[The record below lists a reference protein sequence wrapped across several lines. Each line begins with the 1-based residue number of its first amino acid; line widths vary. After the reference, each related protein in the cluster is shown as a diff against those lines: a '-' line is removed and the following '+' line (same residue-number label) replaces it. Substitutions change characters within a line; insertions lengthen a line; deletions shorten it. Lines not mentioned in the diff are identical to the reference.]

1 MDLLLWLQSIRTPAL
16 DAFFLLVTKLGEDTF
31 LLLPILLFYWC
42 LDKRIGLRLGFIA
55 FFSSIANQT
64 TKLIFRV
71 ERPFVQN
78 PALQPVEG
86 ARAGATG
93 YSFPS
98 GHSTSAT
105 SLGMALILTFRK
117 KWWIWLCSI
126 LYVALVCFSRL
137 YLGVHTPADVLT
149 GFLMT
154 VVVSLIVHALFN
166 DSDKHPER
174 KDLYLI
180 LSMLLSLGAL
190 AWGLVV
196 VSTGLAPAELSVD
209 IFKIAGAALGM
220 LIGVE
225 LDRHFVHFEVKAPLW
240 MQIVKVVLG
249 VLITLGLRAG
259 MKALLGPAPL
269 MEFLRYL
276 LTLLF
281 ISIGWPALFNLAV
294 KKFAK

>member
-1 MDLLLWLQSIRTPAL
+1 
-16 DAFFLLVTKLGEDTF
+16 
-31 LLLPILLFYWC
+31 
-42 LDKRIGLRLGFIA
+42 
-55 FFSSIANQT
+55 
-64 TKLIFRV
+64 
-71 ERPFVQN
+71 
-78 PALQPVEG
+78 
-86 ARAGATG
+86 
-93 YSFPS
+93 
-98 GHSTSAT
+98 
-105 SLGMALILTFRK
+105 
-117 KWWIWLCSI
+117 
-126 LYVALVCFSRL
+126 
-137 YLGVHTPADVLT
+137 
-149 GFLMT
+149 MT

-259 MKALLGPAPL
+259 MKALFGPAPM